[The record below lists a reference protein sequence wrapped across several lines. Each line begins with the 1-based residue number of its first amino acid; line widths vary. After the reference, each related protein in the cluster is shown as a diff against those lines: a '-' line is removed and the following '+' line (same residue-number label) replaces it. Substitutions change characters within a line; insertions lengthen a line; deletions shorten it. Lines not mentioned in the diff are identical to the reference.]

1 MGVKSKLDALDLIIN
16 VLIEHEK
23 RLDDIIERLEKNTEV
38 IEEIIKREKISR
50 IIGTL
55 KNT

>member
-16 VLIEHEK
+16 VLLEHEK
-23 RLDDIIERLEKNTEV
+23 RLDDLIQRLEKNTEI
-38 IEEIIKREKISR
+38 IEEIIKREKISQ

-55 KNT
+55 KNI

>member
-1 MGVKSKLDALDLIIN
+1 MGVKSKLDALDLVIN

-23 RLDDIIERLEKNTEV
+23 RLDDLIQRLEKNTEI
-38 IEEIIKREKISR
+38 IEEIIKREKISQ

>member
-1 MGVKSKLDALDLIIN
+1 MGVNSKLDALDLIIN

-23 RLDDIIERLEKNTEV
+23 RLHDLIQRLEKNTEI
-38 IEEIIKREKISR
+38 IEEIIKREKISQ
-50 IIGTL
+50 IIETL

>member
-23 RLDDIIERLEKNTEV
+23 RLDDIIGRLEKNTEV

-50 IIGTL
+50 IIGAL

>member
-1 MGVKSKLDALDLIIN
+1 MGVNSKLDALDLIIN

-23 RLDDIIERLEKNTEV
+23 RLDDLIQRLEKNTEV
-38 IEEIIKREKISR
+38 IEEIMKREKISR

>member
-1 MGVKSKLDALDLIIN
+1 MGVNSKLDALDLIIN

-23 RLDDIIERLEKNTEV
+23 RLDELIQRLEKNTEV
-38 IEEIIKREKISR
+38 IEEIIKREKILQ

>member
-23 RLDDIIERLEKNTEV
+23 RLDDIIERLEKNAEA

-50 IIGTL
+50 IMGNL
-55 KNT
+55 KNI

>member
-23 RLDDIIERLEKNTEV
+23 RLDDIIERLEKNTEA
-38 IEEIIKREKISR
+38 IEDIIKREKISQ

-55 KNT
+55 NNT

>member
-23 RLDDIIERLEKNTEV
+23 RLDDLIQRLEKNTEI
-38 IEEIIKREKISR
+38 IEEIIKREKISQ

-55 KNT
+55 KNI

>member
-23 RLDDIIERLEKNTEV
+23 RLDDIIERLEKNAEA

>member
-1 MGVKSKLDALDLIIN
+1 LGVKSKLDALDLIIN

-23 RLDDIIERLEKNTEV
+23 RLDDIIERLEKNAEA

-50 IIGTL
+50 IVGNL
-55 KNT
+55 KNI

>member
-1 MGVKSKLDALDLIIN
+1 LGVKSKLDALDLIIN

-23 RLDDIIERLEKNTEV
+23 RLDDIIERLEKNAEA

-50 IIGTL
+50 IMGNL
-55 KNT
+55 KNI